1 MTSALVAG
9 AVVGIGLLLIIR
21 GTVPTRTPLAAALA
35 RLQQGGGRAVADGSD
50 DADLS
55 LRLGRWLSGRDGAER
70 IVSRGT
76 RRDLQVMGRPIERHL
91 TEKVLTL
98 LVGIAIAVCLT
109 LTGHLT
115 HIHLH
120 GLPAVGLAVV
130 LGAIGFLVPDLTLH
144 TQAEERRRSFRYA
157 LGSFFD
163 LVVIGLAGGGG
174 VESALYDAAQIGE
187 GWAYGQI
194 QRALAAS
201 RLTRETPWAALGR
214 VGRELGIAELEELA
228 ASVGLAG
235 TEGARV
241 RESLA
246 AKAASLRSHELSQAE
261 AEAQSASER
270 MSLPVVLLFLG
281 FLVFVG
287 YPALDRIVTGL

>member
-9 AVVGIGLLLIIR
+9 ALVGIGLLLVVR
-21 GTVPTRTPLAAALA
+21 GTVPTRTPLAAALE
-35 RLQQGGGRAVADGSD
+35 RLQQGSGRSVTQASD

-55 LRLGRWLSGRDGAER
+55 LRLGRWLSGRDGADR
-70 IVSRGT
+70 LVSRSA
-76 RRDLQVMGRPIERHL
+76 RRDLQVMARPIERHL

-98 LVGIAIAVCLT
+98 LVGIGIALSLILSGHITHLQLRGLT
-109 LTGHLT
+109 S
-115 HIHLH
+115 
-120 GLPAVGLAVV
+120 VGLA
-130 LGAIGFLVPDLTLH
+130 LGLAATGFFVPDLTLH

>member
-1 MTSALVAG
+1 MIAALGAG
-9 AVVGIGLLLIIR
+9 ALIGLGVLVLFR
-21 GTVPTRTPLAAALA
+21 GAVPARPPLAAVLA
-35 RLQQGGGRAVADGSD
+35 RLQHGTGRSVVQAPEEP
-50 DADLS
+50 DLS
-55 LRLGRWLSGRDGAER
+55 LRLGRWLSGRDSSDR
-70 IVSRGT
+70 LVSARV
-76 RRDLQVMGRPIERHL
+76 RLDLRVMNRAVERHL

-98 LVGIAIAVCLT
+98 LVGVGLT
-109 LTGHLT
+109 LALVASGQVTHLR
-115 HIHLH
+115 IH
-120 GLPAVGLAVV
+120 GPFAVGLGVV
-130 LGAIGFLVPDLTLH
+130 LGLVGFLVPDLTLH
-144 TQAEERRRSFRYA
+144 SQAEERRRSFRYA

-174 VESALYDAAQIGE
+174 VESALHDAAQIGE
-187 GWAYGQI
+187 GWAFGQL

-214 VGRELGIAELEELA
+214 VGQELGIGELEELA

-241 RESLA
+241 RDSLA

-287 YPALDRIVTGL
+287 YPALSRIIVGL

>member
-1 MTSALVAG
+1 MIATLGAG
-9 AVVGIGLLLIIR
+9 ALIGLGVLVLVR
-21 GTVPTRTPLAAALA
+21 GAIPARPPLAAVLA
-35 RLQQGGGRAVADGSD
+35 RLHHGTGRSVAQAPDEP
-50 DADLS
+50 DLS
-55 LRLGRWLSGRDGAER
+55 LRVGRWLSGRDSNDR
-70 IVSRGT
+70 LVSARL
-76 RRDLQVMGRPIERHL
+76 RLDLRVMNRAVERHL

-98 LVGIAIAVCLT
+98 LLGIGLAAALAASRQV
-109 LTGHLT
+109 T
-115 HIHLH
+115 HVPVH
-120 GLPAVGLAVV
+120 GPMAVGLAVV
-130 LGAIGFLVPDLTLH
+130 LGLVGFLVPDLTLH
-144 TQAEERRRSFRYA
+144 SQAEERRRSFRYA

-174 VESALYDAAQIGE
+174 VESALHDAAQVGE
-187 GWAYGQI
+187 GWAYGQL

-214 VGRELGIAELEELA
+214 VGEELGIGELEE
-228 ASVGLAG
+228 
-235 TEGARV
+235 
-241 RESLA
+241 LA

-287 YPALDRIVTGL
+287 YPAINRIIVGL